1 MSLEIKSI
9 NPITICTDILKI
21 KIEIIVFMEIL
32 VLKDWRNWMF
42 FLNNKINIMRDN
54 RVMGCGL
61 KVGLCTKFPII
72 NTIKRLIN
80 GYARIMTSK
89 DKKGY
94 IFFHGILYIF

>member
-1 MSLEIKSI
+1 
-9 NPITICTDILKI
+9 
-21 KIEIIVFMEIL
+21 
-32 VLKDWRNWMF
+32 
-42 FLNNKINIMRDN
+42 MRDN

-94 IFFHGILYIF
+94 IFSWDFIYLLILYSNSRLLV